1 MKTVTRRRPHRT
13 LCLVGITSVSILL
26 MALALAAPNPLIADT
41 LLLDERFQSLDRWQP
56 LLFPKIARHSTY
68 SLDHCGKTT
77 CLRME
82 SSNAASAL
90 VLKEAFNVY
99 DFPNLAWRWK
109 VSNVY
114 AKGDSSTKEGDDYP
128 ARLYVM
134 FAYDP
139 DSASLGKQVQYG
151 LAKAIY
157 GQYPPD
163 SSISYIW
170 DNRDPTAP
178 FIVNAYT
185 EDARMIPVSSGSSQ
199 TNTWQEY
206 SVDIVRDYRL
216 AFGHDPPARASL
228 AVMIDS
234 DNTGESARAWIE
246 YIRLSRA
253 P

>member
-1 MKTVTRRRPHRT
+1 MTAATCSRSCRMPVPPLRAG
-13 LCLVGITSVSILL
+13 VITWLLLLILT
-26 MALALAAPNPLIADT
+26 AEFASAANPLF
-41 LLLDERFQSLDRWQP
+41 LDERFQTLNRWQP
-56 LLFPKIARHSTY
+56 LTFPKIARHSSYT
-68 SLDHCGKTT
+68 LDQCGKAP

-82 SSNAASAL
+82 SRNAASAL
-90 VLKEAFNVY
+90 VLKEAFNVFA
-99 DFPNLAWRWK
+99 FPRLSWRWRI
-109 VSNVY
+109 SNVY
-114 AKGDSSTKEGDDYP
+114 AKGDSRTKEGDDYP

-139 DSASLGKQVQYG
+139 GSASLGKQMQYG

-170 DNRDPTAP
+170 DNQVTTAP

-185 EDARMIPVSSGSSQ
+185 DEARMIPVSAGPEKAGV
-199 TNTWQEY
+199 WQEY
-206 SVDIVRDYRL
+206 SVDIVRDYRA
-216 AFGHDPPARASL
+216 AFGHDPPATASL

-234 DNTGESARAWIE
+234 DNTGESAEAWIE
-246 YIRLSRA
+246 YIRLSRT